1 MTNGF
6 LSKLI
11 TKNCHLLTTRIVDDA
26 PGLKA
31 FNPAAKKAVGPAV
44 GKKAD
49 VPSQKKNVREDVDRA
64 EMTLESRLGS
74 LIQQDT
80 ITQLKSAA
88 LREPAITSLKEQVR
102 ALQEL
107 DIPGWSG
114 KNVQVQQQVIE
125 VVSHIASTATK
136 FPKISIAGICER
148 VPALKTRAQAM
159 KCLTTFSEAMG
170 TGFIFERLSKIMK
183 EHKNPKVLSEGLLWM
198 VSVGDFVVAHL
209 KLKDVFDFCKDAT
222 RNATIKLI
230 GVLQKFVGPDIKAF
244 SSDVKPAILS
254 AVEAECEKNPFE
266 VRICILP
273 LKS

>member
-1 MTNGF
+1 MTTDF

-31 FNPAAKKAVGPAV
+31 FKVPNQNLLITRRTVDDKVAPGLLTFKVPGKPAAKKAVGPAV

-88 LREPAITSLKEQVR
+88 LKEP
-102 ALQEL
+102 
-107 DIPGWSG
+107 
-114 KNVQVQQQVIE
+114 
-125 VVSHIASTATK
+125 
-136 FPKISIAGICER
+136 GICER
-148 VPALKTRAQAM
+148 VAALKTRAQAM
-159 KCLTTFSEAMG
+159 KCLTTFSVVAK
-170 TGFIFERLSKIMK
+170 TSKIMK

-209 KLKDVFDFCKDAT
+209 KLKDVFDFCKDIGLQSSSADAT
-222 RNATIKLI
+222 IIATIKLI
-230 GVLQKFVGPDIKAF
+230 GVLHKFVGSDIKALL
-244 SSDVKPAILS
+244 SDVMPALLS
-254 AVEAECEKNPFE
+254 VVEAECEKNPFE